1 MKLWTILLLAAVL
14 AFAGACGG
22 VDSELV
28 ASGKVHSCA
37 IQELERNL
45 AADPENAELQNELE
59 DRRALL
65 ETVIS
70 TGESP
75 ADLASAIAEAAQNCP

>member
-1 MKLWTILLLAAVL
+1 MKLLTIIVLAAVATL
-14 AFAGACGG
+14 PVACGG

-45 AADPENAELQNELE
+45 AGDPENAELQRELE

-75 ADLASAIAEAAQNCP
+75 ADLASAIAEAARNCP